1 MGNLVNP
8 ELPTLG
14 KKQQSKKAQEKTDVI
29 FDVRPEVFE
38 EFPNFIDCG
47 LISSTKL
54 MGIISDAMS
63 LILPDF
69 AGCFIAPYPNGSG
82 YDVRFYFADKG
93 DDVTNDQGK
102 LIKARV
108 FKNSPESVKESQS
121 QILNT
126 LNAIS
131 NIPKRKMYYMTTAG
145 KQFMSKFM
153 AGGDPSNVNKINW
166 DNFAT
171 EIDEYR
177 QNMKSTYA
185 VIFGID
191 LYRVLSYI
199 FGNKDENGEYYT
211 YTASVAYMK
220 DAVNSLLCINR
231 VSNYKVN
238 ELSRE
243 LGYVSRDSI
252 MMVRPTSTI

>member
-1 MGNLVNP
+1 MGSLVNP

-14 KKQQSKKAQEKTDVI
+14 GKKSAPAQEKTDVV
-29 FDVRPEVFE
+29 FDVRPEVYE

-47 LISSTKL
+47 LISTTKL

-69 AGCFIAPYPNGSG
+69 AGCFITPYPNGSG
-82 YDVRFYFADKG
+82 YDVRFYFANKG
-93 DDVTNDQGK
+93 NDVTSDQDK
-102 LIKARV
+102 LIKARA
-108 FKNSPESVKESQS
+108 FKDSPESVKESNS

-145 KQFMSKFM
+145 KQFLSKFM
-153 AGGDPSNVNKINW
+153 AGGDPKNPNKINW
-166 DNFAT
+166 DNFTT
-171 EIDEYR
+171 EVDEYR

-185 VIFGID
+185 VVFGLD

-211 YTASVAYMK
+211 YSASIARQI
-220 DAVNSLLCINR
+220 DAVNYLLFLNR

-243 LGYVSRDSI
+243 LGYVNRDSI